1 MNKEDQKLKPEVHS
15 IMDLLHNEKIRL
27 MKKGS
32 QILVGLGI
40 TIFFFCCL
48 PKLVFPLYSL
58 ISVLDPLILVL
69 IGISATGSMNLL
81 VYNLVMN
88 HIYAQK
94 YPYFE
99 QYRIMNKPWPW
110 EIDEKAYSKQYRE
123 IVTNTII
130 GSVFISPMITYSSV
144 YFNLI
149 EYRTDIESYP
159 SSIEIFK
166 ELMFMS
172 LVVETLYYW
181 SHRLFHTPWLYKNFH
196 KQHHE
201 YQVTVSIA
209 AIYNNPF
216 DYVITNT
223 LPAIIA
229 KMLLCEM
236 HVVTA
241 YFWGLYVGFLAI
253 VLHIGYNMPWYP
265 FSVFPFGIDI
275 DYHDFHHSSN
285 VGNYGIFSSLWDTI
299 CGTNSHYNKFIAS
312 KEKKNS

>member
-181 SHRLFHTPWLYKNFH
+181 SHRLFHTP
-196 KQHHE
+196 
-201 YQVTVSIA
+201 
-209 AIYNNPF
+209 
-216 DYVITNT
+216 
-223 LPAIIA
+223 
-229 KMLLCEM
+229 
-236 HVVTA
+236 
-241 YFWGLYVGFLAI
+241 
-253 VLHIGYNMPWYP
+253 
-265 FSVFPFGIDI
+265 
-275 DYHDFHHSSN
+275 
-285 VGNYGIFSSLWDTI
+285 
-299 CGTNSHYNKFIAS
+299 
-312 KEKKNS
+312 